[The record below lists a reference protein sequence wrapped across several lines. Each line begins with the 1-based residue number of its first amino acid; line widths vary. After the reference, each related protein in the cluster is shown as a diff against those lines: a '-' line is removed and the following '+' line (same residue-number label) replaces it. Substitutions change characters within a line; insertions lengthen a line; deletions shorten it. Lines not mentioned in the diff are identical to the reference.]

1 MPDNDQYDMEEEIF
15 VPKFV
20 MINITDIRPND
31 WNPNELDSDTFNE
44 LTRNIQEEGFLQPLV
59 IASLPKDSEYKYEI
73 IDGEHRYD
81 VAALLDMKQ
90 VPVVIKDHTN
100 DEDISVT
107 DKRKFLTVKMDKL
120 RGQFNRKKFSTL
132 VSDLM
137 ERHDFEEVAQHLAF
151 TDPTEL
157 EQMIKSTRESL
168 PNDEMKR
175 DFDKAKSE
183 ISTVDDLTTVLNR
196 LFTKYGDTVPYNYM
210 IMDFGGRQHIWV
222 RIPAKRFRFFEEKAR
237 EVTEYGVT
245 FDSVLMKLLEK
256 VPLAKFIEKYKKHLD
271 EAVLEKDDIDSI
283 LNEGEE

>member
-1 MPDNDQYDMEEEIF
+1 MSDKDQFDIEEAIYVPDFIM
-15 VPKFV
+15 VA
-20 MINITDIRPND
+20 ITDIRPND
-31 WNPNELDSDTFNE
+31 WNPNELDPDTFNE

-59 IASLPKDSEYKYEI
+59 VAPLPEGSDYKFEI

-81 VAALLDMKQ
+81 VAALLEMKE
-90 VPVVIKDHTN
+90 VPVAIKEHTDD
-100 DEDISVT
+100 DEIT
-107 DKRKFLTVKMDKL
+107 APDKRRFLTVKMDKL
-120 RGQFNRKKFSTL
+120 RGKFNQKKFTSL

-137 ERHDFEEVAQHLAF
+137 ERHEFEDVARHLAF

-168 PNDEMKR
+168 PSDEMKK

-183 ISTVDDLTTVLNR
+183 ITTVDDLTTVLNR

-222 RIPAKRFRFFEEKAR
+222 RIPAKHFQFFKAKAR
-237 EVTEYGVT
+237 EVTEHDVT

-256 VPLAKFIEKYKKHLD
+256 VTLEKFIKIYRKQLD
-271 EAVLEKDDIDSI
+271 PVVLEKDDIDSM
-283 LNEGEE
+283 LKEDEE